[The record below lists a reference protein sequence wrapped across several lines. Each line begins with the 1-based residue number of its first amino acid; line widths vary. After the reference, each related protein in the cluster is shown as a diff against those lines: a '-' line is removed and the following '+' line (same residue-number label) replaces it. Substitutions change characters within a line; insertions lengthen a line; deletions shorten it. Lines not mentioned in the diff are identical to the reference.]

1 MVGLIEQGILCITA
15 IFLSPLWPTPA
26 PTAPHTPEI
35 PWQRQQ
41 QTNKQPEADEWV
53 RA

>member
-1 MVGLIEQGILCITA
+1 MVVLIEEGILPF
-15 IFLSPLWPTPA
+15 FLSALWRKPA
-26 PTAPHTPEI
+26 PAAPHTPEML
-35 PWQRQQ
+35 WQRQQ